1 MPQLHL
7 YVSDAVARSVG
18 DRARA
23 AGVPV
28 SRYLAALV
36 SAAVAGDDAWPDGY
50 FERFVGAVPDIEVF
64 ADSRLEPSPNL

>member
-23 AGVPV
+23 AGVSV

-36 SAAVAGDDAWPDGY
+36 AAAVAGDDVWPEGY
-50 FERFVGAVPDIEVF
+50 FERFVGAVPDLELF
-64 ADSRLEPSPNL
+64 DDSPLEPSPTL